1 MNEDRQPKFFLGQT
15 LATPGALE
23 SIQEANQSPME
34 FLQQHVAGKW
44 GEVDEE
50 DASENENVLLH
61 GERILSVYRTTQ
73 DVKLRVITEA
83 DRSATTI
90 LLPEEY

>member
-1 MNEDRQPKFFLGQT
+1 MNEDHQPKYRLGQT

-23 SIQEANQSPME
+23 AIKEANQSPME

-50 DASENENVLLH
+50 DARDDDLTTR
-61 GERILSVYRTTQ
+61 RILSH
-73 DVKLRVITEA
+73 RV
-83 DRSATTI
+83 
-90 LLPEEY
+90 